1 MTMRHLPAHTRILG
15 LMTAALL
22 LLPAAATA
30 QPQKRFLT
38 LEQCRSIALDSSA
51 ILRSARLTEEKTAL
65 DRKAVITNFL
75 PKFSAYGLYL
85 WTSSSFD
92 YDFSGGALP
101 IYKNVYGNLVPD
113 LMKDAAGNIVYNNG
127 IPVFNQYAVIPPM
140 TLSVDLANTFT
151 AGVSVTQPI
160 FMGGKIVSGYRMAD
174 IGTRMASLNS
184 RLKASEVIL
193 SVDEAYWTYVKTC
206 RLHETAESFCCTVD
220 SMYTFVQNAI
230 DVGMATSTDLIKVEV
245 QRNNAALMLA
255 KADNGRR
262 LAMMNLCH
270 ILGLPLTTEIDADQS
285 GFDLDSTRILPPEEL
300 LYAQDSIENR
310 PDYLLLEQQAELKRR
325 NVDFV
330 RSDFLPQLGVMAS
343 YGYTYGL
350 KLQDN
355 VLLDQTGFTV
365 MATLRVPIF
374 AWGEGWLKV
383 QSAKKEHEM
392 AVTELEQL
400 SGLMELEMAKCRYA
414 VTEAALQAQ
423 MARTSLESAETN
435 LKVCRDQY
443 ELGMETLVN
452 VLEAQTQWSQCSI
465 AWIEAVAD
473 YRLTYTKYLK
483 SIGRL

>member
-1 MTMRHLPAHTRILG
+1 MRHLPAYTRILG

-101 IYKNVYGNLVPD
+101 IYK
-113 LMKDAAGNIVYNNG
+113 K
-127 IPVFNQYAVIPPM
+127 M

-151 AGVSVTQPI
+151 AGVSVTQPV
-160 FMGGKIVSGYRMAD
+160 FMGGKIISGYRMAD
-174 IGTRMASLNS
+174 IGTEMAGLNS
-184 RLKASEVIL
+184 RLKASEVIV
-193 SVDEAYWTYVKTC
+193 SVDEAYWLYVKTC
-206 RLHETAESFCCTVD
+206 RLMETAESFRGTVD
-220 SMYTFVQNAI
+220 SMYHFVQNAI
-230 DVGMATSTDLIKVEV
+230 DVGMATSTDLLKVEV
-245 QRNNAALMLA
+245 QRNNAELSLA
-255 KADNGRR
+255 KARNGQR

-270 ILGLPLTTEIDADQS
+270 ILGLPLTAEIEVDQS
-285 GFDLDSTRILPPEEL
+285 GFDLDSTGLIPDMEL
-300 LYAQDSIENR
+300 SGATDSIENR

-350 KLQDN
+350 KLQDE
-355 VLLDQTGFTV
+355 VLLNQAGFTV

-452 VLEAQTQWSQCSI
+452 VLEAQTQWSQCSSS
-465 AWIEAVAD
+465 WIEAVAD
-473 YRLTYTKYLK
+473 YRLACTRYLK
-483 SIGRL
+483 AIGKL

>member
-1 MTMRHLPAHTRILG
+1 MTMRHLPAYIRILG

-38 LEQCRSIALDSSA
+38 LEQCRSIALDSSS

-151 AGVSVTQPI
+151 AGVSVTQPV
-160 FMGGKIVSGYRMAD
+160 FMGGKIISGYRMAD
-174 IGTRMASLNS
+174 IGTEMAELNS
-184 RLKASEVIL
+184 QLKADETVV
-193 SVDEAYWTYVKTC
+193 SVDEAYWMFVKAC
-206 RLHETAESFCCTVD
+206 KLLETAESFSTTVD
-220 SMYTFVQNAI
+220 STLTFVQNA
-230 DVGMATSTDLIKVEV
+230 VNAGMATSTDLLKVDI
-245 QRNNAALMLA
+245 QRNNAALMTA
-255 KADNGRR
+255 KARNGQR

-270 ILGLPLTTEIDADQS
+270 ILGLPLTTVIEVDQS
-285 GFDLDSTRILPPEEL
+285 GFDVDSTEIVPDKV
-300 LYAQDSIENR
+300 YAENDSIEGR
-310 PDYLLLEQQAELKRR
+310 PDYRLLVKQAELKKR

-343 YGYTYGL
+343 YGYSYGL
-350 KLQDN
+350 KLQDE
-355 VLLDQTGFTV
+355 VLLNQDGFTV
-365 MATLRVPIF
+365 MATLKVPIF

-383 QSAKKEHEM
+383 QSAKKEHE
-392 AVTELEQL
+392 AALEELERL
-400 SGLMELEMAKCRYA
+400 EGLMELERARNRYA
-414 VTEAALQAQ
+414 VTEAALQVSL
-423 MARTSLESAETN
+423 ARSSMESAELN
-435 LKVCRDQY
+435 LKVSRDQFAT
-443 ELGMETLVN
+443 GMETLVN
-452 VLEAQTQWSQCSI
+452 VLEAQTQWSKCRSE
-465 AWIEAVAD
+465 WIEAVAD
-473 YRLTYTKYLK
+473 YRLACTKYLK
-483 SIGRL
+483 SVGSL

>member
-1 MTMRHLPAHTRILG
+1 MTMRHLPAYTRILG

-151 AGVSVTQPI
+151 AGVSVTQPV
-160 FMGGKIVSGYRMAD
+160 FMGGKIISGYRMAD
-174 IGTRMASLNS
+174 IGTEMAGLNS
-184 RLKASEVIL
+184 RLKASEVIV
-193 SVDEAYWTYVKTC
+193 SVDEAYWLYVKTC
-206 RLHETAESFCCTVD
+206 RLMETAESFRGTVD
-220 SMYTFVQNAI
+220 SMYHFVQNAI
-230 DVGMATSTDLIKVEV
+230 DVGMATSTDLLKVEV
-245 QRNNAALMLA
+245 QRNNAELSLA
-255 KADNGRR
+255 KARNGQR

-270 ILGLPLTTEIDADQS
+270 ILGLPLTAELEVDQS
-285 GFDLDSTRILPPEEL
+285 GFDLDSTGLIPDMDLSG
-300 LYAQDSIENR
+300 ATDSIENR

-350 KLQDN
+350 KLQDE
-355 VLLDQTGFTV
+355 VLLNQAGFTV

-452 VLEAQTQWSQCSI
+452 VLEAQTQWSQCSS

-473 YRLTYTKYLK
+473 YRLAYTKYLK